1 MRSAIVARVRDRNP
15 REVADDLGHRVWR
28 LLSYSRQTIRDGSI
42 PGLVTDIPI
51 YGQPSVK
58 TMNAEPSGR
67 VPGFVFR
74 QKNDAA

>member
-1 MRSAIVARVRDRNP
+1 MV
-15 REVADDLGHRVWR
+15 LGVKS
-28 LLSYSRQTIRDGSI
+28 LAPIGSLQCGSI
-42 PGLVTDIPI
+42 ASRYEPKSFASTNHPVMARLPGLVSDIPI
-51 YGQPSVK
+51 YRELSVK

>member
-1 MRSAIVARVRDRNP
+1 MMAWSTVFDDFRVAEKP
-15 REVADDLGHRVWR
+15 P
-28 LLSYSRQTIRDGSI
+28 SDGSI
-42 PGLVTDIPI
+42 PGLASDIPI
-51 YGQPSVK
+51 YRQLSVK

>member
-1 MRSAIVARVRDRNP
+1 MSDIAI
-15 REVADDLGHRVWR
+15 
-28 LLSYSRQTIRDGSI
+28 YRQ
-42 PGLVTDIPI
+42 L
-51 YGQPSVK
+51 SVK